1 MFGLKNENNQIFTY
15 AEPFILVNFILNNIK
30 FFKTCIDLG
39 TGSGSILFLLN
50 KLFSNA
56 RYFGLELVDDFLDS
70 AINYKDD
77 LAIRN
82 IDFIKGDILESSNLF
97 KESSFDLVTFNPP
110 YYGMK
115 EGRLPQDKKRLL
127 QRFEVKA
134 TLNDFLKASNYLVKP
149 SGRVFFIYPS
159 EKINKVRK
167 LVELNSFYIT
177 SIQRFYH
184 NRISKSTLTVF
195 QLEKSERETN
205 YLEDLIRN
213 SKTYKQLYQLFFR
226 LNQEMK

>member
-1 MFGLKNENNQIFTY
+1 MEGLIKDDNQIFTY

-30 FFKTCIDLG
+30 HFKTCIDLG

-56 RYFGLELVDDFLDS
+56 SYYGLELVDDFLDS
-70 AINYKDD
+70 AINYKND
-77 LAIRN
+77 LSIEN
-82 IDFIKGDILESSNLF
+82 IDFIKGDILKSSNLF
-97 KESSFDLVTFNPP
+97 QESSFDLVTFNPP

-115 EGRLPQDKKRLL
+115 EGRLPQDKNKLH

-134 TLNDFLKASNYLVKP
+134 TLNDFLKLSNYLVKL
-149 SGRVFFIYPS
+149 SGRVIFIYPS
-159 EKINKVRK
+159 EKITKVRK

-177 SIQRFYH
+177 SVQRYFH
-184 NRISKSTLTVF
+184 NRTSKSTLTVF
-195 QLEKSERETN
+195 QLEKSKSATN

-213 SKTYKQLYQLFFR
+213 SKAYKQLYQLFFR
-226 LNQEMK
+226 LN